1 MSDQETATQVKR
13 WVCSRCGYI
22 EEGEHPPDLCPFPD
36 CGAGPEDF
44 YLEA

>member
-1 MSDQETATQVKR
+1 MAEVAQQKKV

-22 EEGEHPPDLCPFPD
+22 EEGDHPPDLCPFPD

-44 YLEA
+44 YLQD